1 VKNLIRS
8 LIRETLLLEEV
19 YGAQAVVYHGTKAD
33 PLTLIDALLK
43 DKFTPGVGAG
53 AMYGKGLYTVYDP
66 NEARTMEGYY
76 GDHVIKLKVNL
87 YGYIIFD
94 PDVALRVYK
103 RPLTPVEQAKE
114 IGYSKKI
121 IEHLR
126 SATAPLVGRWADSSA
141 KPSVYTSEIALKVF
155 SALEGKVKGLV
166 FTGRNDGRVAVVY
179 DPSTAVPMAWKRV
192 DAESWNPVDR
202 KTLLSPVA
210 RFDDERDHKSSRVQS
225 PIGRS
230 ALGGWESNKYQTLER
245 MKRMPVDRRVIEGNL
260 DAQDYPE
267 TTQFPEGLHVK
278 GTLILTS
285 KIKSLPLGLVID
297 GDLLGGDGLESL
309 PPDIR
314 VGRNIDIAGS
324 KISELPAN
332 LRIRGVLSAEDSMI
346 RSLPPTI
353 QVFGGIYLTNTPIET
368 IPADL
373 DIYGDLDLSDCDQLK
388 SLPQGLDVPGDL
400 DVSRSSLTELPDNM
414 TVGGQL
420 SLSKSITRIP
430 RNLTV
435 KKSLF
440 VTSSVKEL
448 PEDLKVRFNIVG
460 FEGDP
465 SRVPPELRIKLS

>member
-1 VKNLIRS
+1 MTRLLRS

-19 YGAQAVVYHGTKAD
+19 YGAQATVYHGTEAD
-33 PLTLIDALLK
+33 PLVLIDALLK
-43 DKFTPGVGAG
+43 DKFRAGEGDG

-94 PDVALRVYK
+94 PDVALKVYK
-103 RPLTPVEQAKE
+103 RSLTPVEQAEE
-114 IGYSKKI
+114 IGYGKQI
-121 IEHLR
+121 IERLR
-126 SATAPLVGRWADSSA
+126 SATAPLTGRWADTSA
-141 KPSVYTSEIALKVF
+141 KPSDYTSEIALKVF
-155 SALEGKVKGLV
+155 PALEGKVKGLV
-166 FTGRNDGRVAVVY
+166 YTGKNDGRVALVY
-179 DPSTAVPMAWKRV
+179 DPSTAVPVAWKRV
-192 DAESWNPVDR
+192 EAESWNPVDR
-202 KTLLSPVA
+202 TTLLSPVE
-210 RFDDERDHKSSRVQS
+210 RFDDERDYKSSRVQS
-225 PIGRS
+225 PIRRS
-230 ALGGWESNKYQTLER
+230 ALGGWELNKYNTLER

-260 DAQDYPE
+260 YANDYPE
-267 TTQFPEGLHVK
+267 TTHFPEGLHVK
-278 GTLILTS
+278 GSLLLNS
-285 KIKSLPLGLVID
+285 KIKSLPQGLVID
-297 GDLLGGDGLESL
+297 GDLLGGEGLESL

-314 VGRNIDIAGS
+314 VGRNIEIKGS

-332 LRIRGVLSAEDSMI
+332 LRIRGILSAEDSMI

-373 DIYGDLDLSDCDQLK
+373 DIYGDLDLSSCDQLR

-400 DVSRSSLTELPDNM
+400 DVSGSSLAELPDNM

-420 SLSKSITRIP
+420 SLSRSITQIP

-440 VTSSVKEL
+440 VTSSIKEL

-460 FEGDP
+460 FKGDP
-465 SRVPPELRIKLS
+465 SRVPPELRRKLS